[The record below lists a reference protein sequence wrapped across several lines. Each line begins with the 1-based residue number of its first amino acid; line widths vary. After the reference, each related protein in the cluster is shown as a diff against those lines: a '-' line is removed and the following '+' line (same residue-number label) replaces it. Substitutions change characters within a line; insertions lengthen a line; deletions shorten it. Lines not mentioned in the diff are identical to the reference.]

1 MKELTICPS
10 TLREGYD
17 TYSPDALKA
26 LFDGHAVSQW

>member
-17 TYSPDALKA
+17 TYSPDALKT
-26 LFDGHAVSQW
+26 LFDGHAVSHW